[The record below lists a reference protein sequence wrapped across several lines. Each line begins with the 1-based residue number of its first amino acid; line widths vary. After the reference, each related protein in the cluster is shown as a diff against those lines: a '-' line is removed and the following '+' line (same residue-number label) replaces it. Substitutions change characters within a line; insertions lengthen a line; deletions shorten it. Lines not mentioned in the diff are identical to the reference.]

1 MDVPLTDWGLSA
13 IFLALKRAS
22 AFAIGLPTMTGVA
35 AEGVFPTG
43 GVCIRGGRQLGGSG
57 A

>member
-1 MDVPLTDWGLSA
+1 MYGLSA

-43 GVCIRGGRQLGGSG
+43 GLGVEGGVGVEGGG
-57 A
+57 